1 MITLYV
7 GSTTGYSG
15 KSLVSMGLGHKFKQ
29 DGLKVG
35 FFKPMGILPIKIDDT
50 LTDKDA
56 WFIYRLF
63 DLKDPLADICPVVV
77 TQELIYKG
85 YLKDVKGLLGKIV
98 KSYQRIS
105 ADKDILVVSG
115 SGSIYTGSVLGIPGY
130 QVIQRLNAQVI
141 IVVKYEGE
149 YIVDYIVQAK
159 KDLKNKFLGVILN
172 KVTHE
177 YRQGVDEYI
186 VPFLRRK
193 GVDIIGIL
201 PHDSILGSITVEEL
215 SDILG
220 GKVLC
225 CHDKLDNLVEH
236 FLIGAMQV
244 DRAIEYFKKTRK
256 NAVIVGGDRADIQ
269 LSAIESGTK
278 CLVLT
283 GDLYPSEII
292 ISRAEQKD
300 IPILVVRDD
309 TYMVAKKVQRLSVR
323 LRLRDKAKVTHGIEQ
338 VIKNV
343 NFPVLYEKLG
353 IKIR

>member
-1 MITLYV
+1 
-7 GSTTGYSG
+7 
-15 KSLVSMGLGHKFKQ
+15 
-29 DGLKVG
+29 
-35 FFKPMGILPIKIDDT
+35 
-50 LTDKDA
+50 
-56 WFIYRLF
+56 
-63 DLKDPLADICPVVV
+63 VVV

-85 YLKDVKGLLGKIV
+85 YLKEVKGLLGRIV

-105 ADKDILVVSG
+105 TDKDILVVGG
-115 SGSIYTGSVLGIPGY
+115 SGSIYTGSVLGIPGF
-130 QVIQRLNAQVI
+130 QVIKRLNAKVI

-149 YIVDYIVQAK
+149 YIVDYIIQAK
-159 KDLKNKFLGVILN
+159 KDLKNRFLGVVLN

-186 VPFLRRK
+186 VPFLKRQ
-193 GVDIIGIL
+193 GVDILGIL

-244 DRAIEYFKKTRK
+244 DKAIEYFKKTRK

-269 LSAIESGTK
+269 LSAIESGTE

-292 ISRAEQKD
+292 IARAEQKN
-300 IPILVVRDD
+300 IPILLVRDD
-309 TYMVAKKVQRLSVR
+309 TYMVAKKVQRLSIGR
-323 LRLRDKAKVTHGIEQ
+323 RYSLLRLLHLWAEITPH
-338 VIKNV
+338 
-343 NFPVLYEKLG
+343 
-353 IKIR
+353 